1 LRAVRGG
8 RRRVFEAGDLPRC
21 VEMAGRALAPEEVT
35 MRAAVAVAGE
45 AIETGPSALVRLTV
59 R

>member
-1 LRAVRGG
+1 MRAVRGG
-8 RRRVFEAGDLPRC
+8 RRRVFEAGDPPRG
-21 VEMAGRALAPEEVT
+21 VEMAGRALAPEQVA

-45 AIETGPSALVRLTV
+45 AIETGPSAFVRLTV